1 MRKVKFGVVGGG
13 GAFYFHANGIRNS
26 EILEYTAI
34 YDVNYENAK
43 RMARKYQNNPMT
55 AYETLD
61 EMLDSDI
68 DAVLVMV
75 PHVFHDDIVVR
86 CAQKKKHVLCEK
98 PMGTTLEGCQRMIDA
113 CRENGVLFMIA
124 ENHRFLP
131 AHNCVHDLIASGAIG
146 RVLMIRAYE
155 GVNEIP
161 GLSQSGFWKGDPI
174 KAGGGSLMDMAAH
187 KFATIEYIMGSRCE
201 EVTSV
206 LAKQMIN
213 LPEKAEDNAVAIARY
228 ENGAIADVMVSFTQM
243 IPPFNSLEVY
253 GTEGT
258 IFENHAWE
266 KPVRVYSM
274 TSKDERMRQKW
285 YEPECE
291 HAPFPKYYPIS
302 VKREDE
308 YFATCVLENKEP
320 EFTPEQAMHAIEA
333 ILTGYLSHIE
343 KRPVRC
349 EEVRKMGE
357 EGRTHE
363 ILEKL
368 AASIPINKNLKEI
381 KMREPIG
388 YRKEKAAKLME
399 KYNLDLLI
407 ATSAMHTYY
416 VTGLPVLHSAPNP
429 ILASLANQYPYM
441 GLVRRRGENTVFHW
455 NVYKSVDDLCWAAD
469 SVGIESPLDVQ
480 RALKWK
486 LKQWGMEGK
495 RVGVESTA
503 PKYVMEVLEDPEYN
517 LEIVTAD
524 QVFRDMRLV
533 KTDEEMACILK
544 ATEITETALRACID
558 ACAVGVTDNELLAIG
573 KKAML
578 EAGASDWDHTT
589 MTIGDSDP
597 EAPGTGR
604 AIKEG
609 EIIRLDFGA
618 TYKGYVADVNC
629 HVIVGKTPEEAKEV
643 IDALLDYQGYI
654 EARVKPGQNMKKLG
668 EEARAYYQN
677 KYPRSLASSIG
688 HSIGLEC
695 EDVHILGYLGAID
708 GPFEENMVFEIE
720 AWENY
725 AGALIGVEDT
735 YVVTKDGCK
744 KVTTIPKYIIEKEV
758 K

>member
-1 MRKVKFGVVGGG
+1 MRKVRFGVVGGG
-13 GAFYFHANGIRNS
+13 GAFYFHANGIRDS

-43 RMARKYQNNPMT
+43 RMAKKYKNNPMT

-61 EMLDSDI
+61 EMLESDI

-75 PHVFHDDIVVR
+75 PHIFHDDIVVR

-98 PMGTTLEGCQRMIDA
+98 PMGTTMEGCQRMLDA
-113 CRENGVLFMIA
+113 CEENGVLFMLA

-161 GLSQSGFWKGDPI
+161 GLSMSGFWKGDPI

-201 EVTSV
+201 EVTAV
-206 LAKQMIN
+206 AAKQMIN

-243 IPPFNSLEVY
+243 TPPFNSLEVY

-274 TSKDERMRQKW
+274 TSRDERMRQKW
-285 YEPECE
+285 YEPDCE
-291 HAPFPKYYPIS
+291 HAPFPRYYPIS

-308 YFATCVLENKEP
+308 HFAMCVLENRQP
-320 EFTPEQAMHAIEA
+320 EFTPYQAMHAIEA
-333 ILTGYLSHIE
+333 ILAGYLSHIE
-343 KRPVRC
+343 KRPVKC
-349 EEVRKMGE
+349 EEIREMGK

-368 AASIPINKNLKEI
+368 AASIPVNKNLKEI
-381 KMREPIG
+381 KMAEPIG
-388 YRKEKAAKLME
+388 YEKGKATAVME
-399 KYNLDLLI
+399 KYDLDLLI
-407 ATSAMHTYY
+407 ATSPIHTYY
-416 VTGLPVLHSAPNP
+416 TTGLPVLHSAPNP
-429 ILASLANQYPYM
+429 ILAALANQYPYM
-441 GLVRRRGENTVFHW
+441 GLIRRRGENTVVHW
-455 NVYKSVDDLCWAAD
+455 NVFKSAEDLCWAAD

-503 PKYVMEVLEDPEYN
+503 PKYVMDVLSDPKWN
-517 LEIVTAD
+517 LQIVEAD
-524 QVFRDMRLV
+524 QAFRDMRLV
-533 KTDEEMACILK
+533 KSDREMEYILK
-544 ATEITETALRACID
+544 ATEITETALRRCID

-573 KKAML
+573 KRAML
-578 EAGASDWDHTT
+578 DAGASDWDHLT

-618 TYKGYVADVNC
+618 NYKGYVADVNC
-629 HVIVGKTPEEAKEV
+629 HVIVGKTPEAAKQH
-643 IDALLDYQGYI
+643 IDALLDFQYYI
-654 EARVKPGQNMKKLG
+654 EERVKPGTNMKALG
-668 EEARAYYQN
+668 EEARAYYTT
-677 KYPRSLASSIG
+677 KYPDSLAFSIG
-688 HSIGLEC
+688 HSMGLEC
-695 EDVHILGYLGAID
+695 EDVHILGTLGAID
-708 GPFEENMVFEIE
+708 GPFEKNMVFEIE
-720 AWENY
+720 AWESFG
-725 AGALIGVEDT
+725 GALIGVEDT
-735 YVVTKDGCK
+735 YVVTEDGCR
-744 KVTTIPKYIIEKEV
+744 KVTTISKHIIEK
-758 K
+758 

>member
-1 MRKVKFGVVGGG
+1 MRKVRFGVVGGG
-13 GAFYFHANGIRNS
+13 GAFYFHANGIRDS

-43 RMARKYQNNPMT
+43 RMAKKYKNNPMT

-61 EMLDSDI
+61 EMLESDI

-75 PHVFHDDIVVR
+75 PHIFHDDIVVR

-98 PMGTTLEGCQRMIDA
+98 PMGTTMEGCQRMIDA
-113 CRENGVLFMIA
+113 CEENGVLFMIA

-161 GLSQSGFWKGDPI
+161 GLSMSGFWKGDPI

-201 EVTSV
+201 EVTAV
-206 LAKQMIN
+206 AAKQMIN

-243 IPPFNSLEVY
+243 TPPFNSLEVY

-274 TSKDERMRQKW
+274 TSRDERMRQKW
-285 YEPECE
+285 YEPDCE
-291 HAPFPKYYPIS
+291 HAPFPRYYPIS

-308 YFATCVLENKEP
+308 HFAMCVLENRQP
-320 EFTPEQAMHAIEA
+320 EFTPYQAMHAIEA
-333 ILTGYLSHIE
+333 ILAGYLSHIE
-343 KRPVRC
+343 KRPVKC
-349 EEVRKMGE
+349 EEIRELGK

-368 AASIPINKNLKEI
+368 AASIPVNKNLKEI
-381 KMREPIG
+381 KMAEPIG
-388 YRKEKAAKLME
+388 YEKGKAAAVME
-399 KYNLDLLI
+399 KYDLDLLI
-407 ATSAMHTYY
+407 ATSPIHTYY
-416 VTGLPVLHSAPNP
+416 TTGLPVLHSAPNP
-429 ILASLANQYPYM
+429 ILAALANQYPYM
-441 GLVRRRGENTVFHW
+441 GLIRRRGENTVIHW
-455 NVYKSVDDLCWAAD
+455 NVFKSAEDLCWAAD

-503 PKYVMEVLEDPEYN
+503 PKYVMDVLSDPKWN
-517 LEIVTAD
+517 LQIVEAD
-524 QVFRDMRLV
+524 QAFRDMRLV
-533 KTDEEMACILK
+533 KSDREMEYILK
-544 ATEITETALRACID
+544 ATEITETALRRCID

-578 EAGASDWDHTT
+578 DAGASDWDHLT

-604 AIKEG
+604 SIKEG

-618 TYKGYVADVNC
+618 NYKGYVADVNC
-629 HVIVGKTPEEAKEV
+629 HVIVGKTPEAAKQH
-643 IDALLDYQGYI
+643 IDALLNFQHYI
-654 EARVKPGQNMKKLG
+654 EERVKPGSNMKALG
-668 EEARAYYQN
+668 EEARAYYTA
-677 KYPRSLASSIG
+677 KYPDSLAFSIG
-688 HSIGLEC
+688 HSMGLEC
-695 EDVHILGYLGAID
+695 EDVHILGTLGAID
-708 GPFEENMVFEIE
+708 GPFEKNMVFEIE
-720 AWENY
+720 AWESFG
-725 AGALIGVEDT
+725 GALIGVEDT
-735 YVVTKDGCK
+735 YVVTDDGCR
-744 KVTTIPKYIIEKEV
+744 KVTTISKHIIEK
-758 K
+758 